1 MQRFLFPVFCLNG
14 EAKMLNLDSSRNLGG
29 IGAILLIISVV
40 AFFAQPLLSVLGL
53 VGAILLLIALYGLAQ
68 FYREKVYST
77 VVSTLSSLLL

>member
-1 MQRFLFPVFCLNG
+1 
-14 EAKMLNLDSSRNLGG
+14 MLNLDSSRNLGG